1 MNHQR
6 VVEITNNSAYDVNR
20 LFSTQ
25 EEVKQIFVCYYMS
38 MTLRRGMELELPLFG
53 HQILMCLSCAWHF
66 RRRLILISGIRLAQ
80 NKILNTFLCIN
91 LLRNLATTCARSCF
105 LSILYW
111 VAIVVTM
118 QNRWN
123 NRISDGCVYAQI
135 RKGLGMHLVTYSNHD
150 TVPFLLIVPIKG
162 RFV

>member
-1 MNHQR
+1 MFSQLTCSVQLKSARKSELSYKNR
-6 VVEITNNSAYDVNR
+6 FFSLVCNYSRPSNNSR
-20 LFSTQ
+20 QL
-25 EEVKQIFVCYYMS
+25 IFN
-38 MTLRRGMELELPLFG
+38 
-53 HQILMCLSCAWHF
+53 I
-66 RRRLILISGIRLAQ
+66 
-80 NKILNTFLCIN
+80 NTVVF
-91 LLRNLATTCARSCF
+91 
-105 LSILYW
+105 
-111 VAIVVTM
+111 VTM

>member
-1 MNHQR
+1 MFSQLTCSVQLKSARKSELSYKNR
-6 VVEITNNSAYDVNR
+6 CFSLVCNYSRPSNNSR
-20 LFSTQ
+20 QL
-25 EEVKQIFVCYYMS
+25 IFN
-38 MTLRRGMELELPLFG
+38 
-53 HQILMCLSCAWHF
+53 I
-66 RRRLILISGIRLAQ
+66 
-80 NKILNTFLCIN
+80 NTVVF
-91 LLRNLATTCARSCF
+91 
-105 LSILYW
+105 
-111 VAIVVTM
+111 VTM